1 MYIKSIKITNF
12 KSIYGTQEFDFTE
25 LDGLVKLSGI
35 IGSGKTTLCEALLYG
50 LFGNVAGHKI
60 PNLVSWNEKC
70 CEIEM
75 DLISRNKDIHIIRN
89 SSMPLQVS
97 VNNKLIAASSK
108 RDTQAILE
116 EELYDVPKLA
126 IEKMCIISFSAF
138 NSLASMNP
146 AQTKQFLDEVFGFGT
161 FTQYNNVVVD
171 ERKLQV
177 NENTKLNAVY
187 SDTQDQIEYLTNKKL
202 KQQEE
207 LKNTID
213 IVGCNELREQLVEQG
228 KAKKEEFKRIK
239 AECEQK
245 VLEVV
250 AEKQKWYDKKL
261 ECATLG
267 KQEKDWYNTFK
278 DGVCPTCGNEIGK
291 DVIEE
296 HKNKM
301 LDYAKKYK
309 EYQNKENE
317 IQLKIEKMNSE
328 AKIKQDELKQD
339 MEDLKKQIS
348 NIDAQIQ
355 TYNNSL
361 ALLNENYDD
370 LISEYNN
377 KLNKLKKD
385 IEVSDKEICEWN
397 DMNELFT
404 KTFRYNLLETLIP
417 HINKSIAYFINK
429 LDQNYSI
436 TYDQEFKPHIKIDTF
451 DREISYKDLSTGQR
465 KSLDLAI
472 VFGILQNIIANV
484 NFNLFC
490 LDELF
495 SNMDADSRNTM
506 LALLN
511 DSMAKDRTIF
521 VINHAEMND
530 DYFSHK
536 IKVRLENKKITVGT
550 GKKEKEFVVKSSKY
564 EKVQKNDI

>member
-97 VNNKLIAASSK
+97 VNDKLIAASSK

-146 AQTKQFLDEVFGFGT
+146 GQTKQFLDEVFGFGT

-213 IVGCNELREQLVEQG
+213 IVGCNELRAQLVEQG

-239 AECEQK
+239 AESEQK

-377 KLNKLKKD
+377 KLDKLKKD

-536 IKVRLENKKITVGT
+536 IKVKLENKKITVGT

-564 EKVQKNDI
+564 EKVF

>member
-97 VNNKLIAASSK
+97 VNDKLIAASSK

-146 AQTKQFLDEVFGFGT
+146 GQTKQFLDEVFGFGT

-213 IVGCNELREQLVEQG
+213 IVGCNELRAQLVEKG

-309 EYQNKENE
+309 EYQNKEND

-377 KLNKLKKD
+377 KFDKLKKD

-564 EKVQKNDI
+564 EKVF

>member
-97 VNNKLIAASSK
+97 VNSKLIAASSK

-146 AQTKQFLDEVFGFGT
+146 GQTKQFLDEVFGFGT
-161 FTQYNNVVVD
+161 FTQYNNIVVD

-213 IVGCNELREQLVEQG
+213 IVGCNELRAQLVEQG

-361 ALLNENYDD
+361 TLLNENYDD

-377 KLNKLKKD
+377 KLDKLKKD

-564 EKVQKNDI
+564 EKVF

>member
-97 VNNKLIAASSK
+97 VNDKLIAASSK

-161 FTQYNNVVVD
+161 FTQYNNIVVD

-213 IVGCNELREQLVEQG
+213 IVGCNELRAQLVEKG

-377 KLNKLKKD
+377 KLDKLKKD

-564 EKVQKNDI
+564 EKVF

>member
-97 VNNKLIAASSK
+97 VNDKLIAASSK

-213 IVGCNELREQLVEQG
+213 IVGCNELRAQLVEKG

-239 AECEQK
+239 AESEQK

-377 KLNKLKKD
+377 KLDKLKKD

-564 EKVQKNDI
+564 EKIF

>member
-97 VNNKLIAASSK
+97 VNDKLIAASSK

-146 AQTKQFLDEVFGFGT
+146 GQTKQFLDEVFGFGT

-213 IVGCNELREQLVEQG
+213 IVGCNELRAQLVEKG

-250 AEKQKWYDKKL
+250 VEKQKWYDKKL

-377 KLNKLKKD
+377 KLDKLKKD

-564 EKVQKNDI
+564 EKVF

>member
-97 VNNKLIAASSK
+97 VNDKLIAASSK

-146 AQTKQFLDEVFGFGT
+146 GQTKQFLDEVFGFET
-161 FTQYNNVVVD
+161 FTQYNNVIVD

-213 IVGCNELREQLVEQG
+213 IVGCNELRAQLVEQG

-239 AECEQK
+239 AEYEQK

-377 KLNKLKKD
+377 KLYKLKKD

-564 EKVQKNDI
+564 EKVF

>member
-97 VNNKLIAASSK
+97 VNDKLIAASSK

-146 AQTKQFLDEVFGFGT
+146 GQTKQFLDEVFGFGT

-213 IVGCNELREQLVEQG
+213 IVGCNELRAQLVEQG

-239 AECEQK
+239 AESEQK
-245 VLEVV
+245 VLKVV

-301 LDYAKKYK
+301 LDYAQKYK

-377 KLNKLKKD
+377 KLDKLKKD

-564 EKVQKNDI
+564 EKVF

>member
-97 VNNKLIAASSK
+97 VNGKLIAASSK
-108 RDTQAILE
+108 RGTQAILE

-239 AECEQK
+239 AESEQK

-377 KLNKLKKD
+377 KLDKLKKD

-550 GKKEKEFVVKSSKY
+550 GKKEREFVVKSSKY
-564 EKVQKNDI
+564 EKVF

>member
-97 VNNKLIAASSK
+97 VNGKLIAASSK

-146 AQTKQFLDEVFGFGT
+146 GQTKQFLDEVFGFGT
-161 FTQYNNVVVD
+161 FTQYNNIVVD

-177 NENTKLNAVY
+177 NENTKLNAVF
-187 SDTQDQIEYLTNKKL
+187 SDTQEQIEYLTNKKL

-239 AECEQK
+239 AESEQK

-250 AEKQKWYDKKL
+250 TEKQKWYDKKL

-301 LDYAKKYK
+301 LDYAQKYK

-377 KLNKLKKD
+377 KLDKLKKD

-536 IKVRLENKKITVGT
+536 IKVKLENKKITVGT
-550 GKKEKEFVVKSSKY
+550 GKKEREFVVKSSKY
-564 EKVQKNDI
+564 EKVF

>member
-50 LFGNVAGHKI
+50 LFGNVTGHKI

-97 VNNKLIAASSK
+97 VNGKLIAASSK

-146 AQTKQFLDEVFGFGT
+146 GQTKQFLDEVFGFGT
-161 FTQYNNVVVD
+161 FTQYNNIVVD

-213 IVGCNELREQLVEQG
+213 IVGCNELRAQLVEQG

-239 AECEQK
+239 AESEQK

-301 LDYAKKYK
+301 LDYAQKYK

-339 MEDLKKQIS
+339 MEYLKKQIS

-490 LDELF
+490 LDGLF

-564 EKVQKNDI
+564 EKVF

>member
-75 DLISRNKDIHIIRN
+75 DLISRNKNIHIIRN

-97 VNNKLIAASSK
+97 VNGKLIAASSK

-146 AQTKQFLDEVFGFGT
+146 GQTKQFLDEVFGFGT
-161 FTQYNNVVVD
+161 FTQYNNIVVD

-213 IVGCNELREQLVEQG
+213 IVGCNELRAQLVEKG

-239 AECEQK
+239 AESEQK

-377 KLNKLKKD
+377 KLDKLKKD
-385 IEVSDKEICEWN
+385 IEVSDKEIREWN

-564 EKVQKNDI
+564 EKVF

>member
-97 VNNKLIAASSK
+97 VNGKLIAASSK

-213 IVGCNELREQLVEQG
+213 IVGCNELRAQLVEQG

-239 AECEQK
+239 AESEQK

-377 KLNKLKKD
+377 KLDKLKKD

-564 EKVQKNDI
+564 EKVF

>member
-146 AQTKQFLDEVFGFGT
+146 TQTKQFLDEVFGFGT

-213 IVGCNELREQLVEQG
+213 IVGCNELRAQLVEKG

-239 AECEQK
+239 AESEQK

-317 IQLKIEKMNSE
+317 IQLNIEKMNSE

-377 KLNKLKKD
+377 KLDKLKKD

-536 IKVRLENKKITVGT
+536 IKVKLENKKITVGT

-564 EKVQKNDI
+564 EKVF

>member
-97 VNNKLIAASSK
+97 VNDKLIAASSK

-213 IVGCNELREQLVEQG
+213 IVGCNELRAQLVEKG

-239 AECEQK
+239 TESEQK

-377 KLNKLKKD
+377 KLDKLKKD

-564 EKVQKNDI
+564 EKIF

>member
-97 VNNKLIAASSK
+97 VNDKLIAASSK

-213 IVGCNELREQLVEQG
+213 IVGCNELRAQLVEKG

-301 LDYAKKYK
+301 LDYAQKYK

-377 KLNKLKKD
+377 KLDKLKKD

-564 EKVQKNDI
+564 EKVF

>member
-97 VNNKLIAASSK
+97 VNGKLIAASSK

-213 IVGCNELREQLVEQG
+213 IVGCNELRAQLVEKG

-250 AEKQKWYDKKL
+250 TEKQKWYDKKL

-301 LDYAKKYK
+301 LDYAQKYK

-564 EKVQKNDI
+564 EKVF

>member
-97 VNNKLIAASSK
+97 VNGKLIAASSK

-146 AQTKQFLDEVFGFGT
+146 GQTKQFLDEVFGFGT
-161 FTQYNNVVVD
+161 FTQYNNIVVD

-213 IVGCNELREQLVEQG
+213 IVGCNELRAQLVEKG

-239 AECEQK
+239 AESEQK

-301 LDYAKKYK
+301 LDYAQKYK

-377 KLNKLKKD
+377 KLDKLKKD

-564 EKVQKNDI
+564 EKVF

>member
-97 VNNKLIAASSK
+97 VNDKLIAASSK

-146 AQTKQFLDEVFGFGT
+146 GQTKQFLDEVFGFGT

-213 IVGCNELREQLVEQG
+213 IVGCNELRAQLVEKG

-239 AECEQK
+239 AESEQK
-245 VLEVV
+245 VLKVV

-301 LDYAKKYK
+301 LDYAQKYK

-377 KLNKLKKD
+377 KLDKLKKD

-564 EKVQKNDI
+564 EKVF

>member
-97 VNNKLIAASSK
+97 VNDKLIAASSK

-161 FTQYNNVVVD
+161 FTQYNNVIVD

-213 IVGCNELREQLVEQG
+213 IVGCNELRAQLVEQG

-377 KLNKLKKD
+377 KLDKLKKD

-564 EKVQKNDI
+564 EKVF

>member
-97 VNNKLIAASSK
+97 VNDKLIAASSK

-213 IVGCNELREQLVEQG
+213 IVGCNELRAQLVEKG

-239 AECEQK
+239 AESEQK

-301 LDYAKKYK
+301 LDYAQKYK

-348 NIDAQIQ
+348 NIDPQIQ

-377 KLNKLKKD
+377 KLDKLKKD

-564 EKVQKNDI
+564 EKVF

>member
-97 VNNKLIAASSK
+97 VNGKLIAASSK

-213 IVGCNELREQLVEQG
+213 IVGCNELRAQLVEKG

-239 AECEQK
+239 AESEQK

-377 KLNKLKKD
+377 KLDKLKKD

-564 EKVQKNDI
+564 EKVF

>member
-97 VNNKLIAASSK
+97 VNDKLIAASSK

-213 IVGCNELREQLVEQG
+213 IVGCNELRAQLVEKG

-301 LDYAKKYK
+301 LDYAQKYK

-377 KLNKLKKD
+377 KLDKLKKD

-536 IKVRLENKKITVGT
+536 IKVRLENKKIIVGT

-564 EKVQKNDI
+564 EKVF

>member
-97 VNNKLIAASSK
+97 VNGKLIAASSK

-146 AQTKQFLDEVFGFGT
+146 GQTKQFLDEVFGFGT
-161 FTQYNNVVVD
+161 FTQYNNIVVD

-187 SDTQDQIEYLTNKKL
+187 SDTQDQIKYLTNKKL

-213 IVGCNELREQLVEQG
+213 IVGCNELRAQLVEQG

-239 AECEQK
+239 AESEQK

-250 AEKQKWYDKKL
+250 TEKQKWYDKKL

-301 LDYAKKYK
+301 LDYAQKYK

-317 IQLKIEKMNSE
+317 IQIKIEKMNSE

-377 KLNKLKKD
+377 KLDKLKKD

-511 DSMAKDRTIF
+511 DSMAEDRTIF

-536 IKVRLENKKITVGT
+536 IKVRLENKKITVGI
-550 GKKEKEFVVKSSKY
+550 GKKEKEFIVKSSKY
-564 EKVQKNDI
+564 EKVF

>member
-97 VNNKLIAASSK
+97 VNDKLIAASSK

-213 IVGCNELREQLVEQG
+213 IVGCNELRAQLVEQG

-377 KLNKLKKD
+377 KLDKLKKD

-564 EKVQKNDI
+564 EKVF

>member
-50 LFGNVAGHKI
+50 LFGNVTGHKI

-97 VNNKLIAASSK
+97 VNDKLIAASSK

-213 IVGCNELREQLVEQG
+213 IVGCNELRAQLVEKG

-239 AECEQK
+239 AESEQK

-250 AEKQKWYDKKL
+250 SEKQKWYDKKL

-328 AKIKQDELKQD
+328 VKIKQDELKQD

-377 KLNKLKKD
+377 KLDKLKKD

-564 EKVQKNDI
+564 EKVF

>member
-97 VNNKLIAASSK
+97 VNDKLIAASSK

-146 AQTKQFLDEVFGFGT
+146 GQTKQFLDEVFGFGT

-213 IVGCNELREQLVEQG
+213 IVGCNELRAQLVEKG

-239 AECEQK
+239 AESEQK
-245 VLEVV
+245 VLKVV

-301 LDYAKKYK
+301 LDYAQKYK

-377 KLNKLKKD
+377 KLDKLKKD

-536 IKVRLENKKITVGT
+536 IKVKLENKKITVGT

-564 EKVQKNDI
+564 EKVF

>member
-97 VNNKLIAASSK
+97 VNDKLIAASSK

-146 AQTKQFLDEVFGFGT
+146 GQTKQFLDEVFGFGT

-213 IVGCNELREQLVEQG
+213 IVGCNELRAQLVEQG

-239 AECEQK
+239 AESEQK

-377 KLNKLKKD
+377 KLDKLKKD

-536 IKVRLENKKITVGT
+536 IKVRLDNKKITVGT
-550 GKKEKEFVVKSSKY
+550 GKQEKEFVVKSSKY
-564 EKVQKNDI
+564 EKVF

>member
-97 VNNKLIAASSK
+97 VNDKLIAASSK

-146 AQTKQFLDEVFGFGT
+146 GQTKQFLDEVFGFGT

-213 IVGCNELREQLVEQG
+213 IVGCNELRAQLVEQG

-377 KLNKLKKD
+377 KLDKLKKD

-564 EKVQKNDI
+564 EKVF

>member
-97 VNNKLIAASSK
+97 VNDKLIAASSK

-146 AQTKQFLDEVFGFGT
+146 AQTKQFLDEVCGFGT

-213 IVGCNELREQLVEQG
+213 IVGCNELRAQLVEKG

-239 AECEQK
+239 AESEQK
-245 VLEVV
+245 VLKVV

-301 LDYAKKYK
+301 LDYAQKYK

-377 KLNKLKKD
+377 KLDKLKKD

-564 EKVQKNDI
+564 EKVF

>member
-97 VNNKLIAASSK
+97 VNDKLIAASSK

-161 FTQYNNVVVD
+161 FTQYNNIVVD

-213 IVGCNELREQLVEQG
+213 IVGCNELRAQLVEKG

-239 AECEQK
+239 AESEQK

-301 LDYAKKYK
+301 LDYAQKYK

-377 KLNKLKKD
+377 KLDKLKKD

-564 EKVQKNDI
+564 EKVF

>member
-75 DLISRNKDIHIIRN
+75 DLISRNKNIHIIRN

-97 VNNKLIAASSK
+97 VNDKLIAASSK

-213 IVGCNELREQLVEQG
+213 IVGCNELRAQLVEKG

-301 LDYAKKYK
+301 LDYAQKYK

-521 VINHAEMND
+521 VINHAGRSLFYE
-530 DYFSHK
+530 
-536 IKVRLENKKITVGT
+536 
-550 GKKEKEFVVKSSKY
+550 SSPDSLCY
-564 EKVQKNDI
+564 CQIFILLSVWNN

>member
-97 VNNKLIAASSK
+97 VNDKLIAASSK

-213 IVGCNELREQLVEQG
+213 IVGCNELRAQLVEKG

-239 AECEQK
+239 AESEQK

-301 LDYAKKYK
+301 LDYAQKYK

-377 KLNKLKKD
+377 KLDKLKKD

-536 IKVRLENKKITVGT
+536 IKVKLENKKITVGT
-550 GKKEKEFVVKSSKY
+550 GKKEKEFIVKSSKY
-564 EKVQKNDI
+564 EKVF

>member
-75 DLISRNKDIHIIRN
+75 DLISRNKNIHIIRN

-97 VNNKLIAASSK
+97 VNGKLIAASSK

-146 AQTKQFLDEVFGFGT
+146 GQTKQFLDEVFGFGT

-213 IVGCNELREQLVEQG
+213 IVGCNELRAQLVEKG

-239 AECEQK
+239 AESEQK

-377 KLNKLKKD
+377 KLDKLKKD

-564 EKVQKNDI
+564 EKVF

>member
-97 VNNKLIAASSK
+97 VNDKLIAASSK

-213 IVGCNELREQLVEQG
+213 IVGCNELRAQLVEKG

-309 EYQNKENE
+309 EYQNKEND

-377 KLNKLKKD
+377 KLYKLKKD

-564 EKVQKNDI
+564 EKVF

>member
-97 VNNKLIAASSK
+97 VNDKLIAASSK

-146 AQTKQFLDEVFGFGT
+146 GQTKQFLDEVFGFGT

-213 IVGCNELREQLVEQG
+213 IVGCNELRAQLVEQG

-239 AECEQK
+239 AESEQK

-301 LDYAKKYK
+301 LDYAQKYK

-377 KLNKLKKD
+377 KLDKLKKD

-564 EKVQKNDI
+564 EKIF

>member
-50 LFGNVAGHKI
+50 LFGNVAGHRI

-75 DLISRNKDIHIIRN
+75 DLISRNKYIHIIRN

-213 IVGCNELREQLVEQG
+213 IVGCNELRAQLVEKG

-250 AEKQKWYDKKL
+250 VEKQKWYDKKL

-377 KLNKLKKD
+377 KLDKLKKD

-530 DYFSHK
+530 DYFSHT
-536 IKVRLENKKITVGT
+536 IKVKLENKKITVGT

-564 EKVQKNDI
+564 EKVF

>member
-12 KSIYGTQEFDFTE
+12 KSIYGTQEFDFTQ

-75 DLISRNKDIHIIRN
+75 DLISRNKEIHIKRN
-89 SSMPLQVS
+89 SCLPLEVS
-97 VNNKLIAASSK
+97 VNGKLIAASNK

-146 AQTKQFLDEVFGFGT
+146 GQTKQFLDEVFGFGT
-161 FTQYNNVVVD
+161 FTQYNNVVID
-171 ERKLQV
+171 ERKSQI
-177 NENTKLNAVY
+177 NENTKLNAIY
-187 SDTQDQIEYLTNKKL
+187 SDTKEQIEYLTNKKA

-213 IVGCNELREQLVEQG
+213 IVGCNELRAQLVEQG
-228 KAKKEEFKRIK
+228 KAKKEEFKKVK
-239 AECEQK
+239 AEAEQECKK
-245 VLEVV
+245 VIE
-250 AEKQKWYDKKL
+250 EKQQWYDKKI

-296 HKNKM
+296 HKTRM
-301 LDYAKKYK
+301 LGYAEDYKKY
-309 EYQNKENE
+309 QSKENE
-317 IQLKIEKMNSE
+317 IQKKIDDMNAS
-328 AKIKQDELKQD
+328 AKAKQDELKQD

-377 KLNKLKKD
+377 KLNNLKNE
-385 IEVSDKEICEWN
+385 IEISNKEIVEWN

-511 DSMAKDRTIF
+511 DSMASDRTIF

-536 IKVRLENKKITVGT
+536 IKVRLENKKITVGS

-564 EKVQKNDI
+564 EKVF